1 MFHLRNTNIPPT
13 PYEELCTFQDANG
26 VTDQFQELN
35 LSESA
40 KSVEGTLFEFLEK
53 PNPHTFECRRDCARR
68 DERLG
73 ATENVLSP
81 SERRSA
87 LCLSINTYCRLAK
100 HILNESYQQRMLRK
114 LLAAT
119 RRISAVPASVRV
131 LNRLRFYARYGAV
144 VSQCLDGQV
153 CLPGR
158 RVCGHRHYS
167 ELGLSWEPD
176 CH

>member
-13 PYEELCTFQDANG
+13 LYEEPCTFQDANG
-26 VTDQFQELN
+26 VTDQFQELD

-53 PNPHTFECRRDCARR
+53 PNPRTFECRRDCARR

-87 LCLSINTYCRLAK
+87 LCLSINTCCRLAK
-100 HILNESYQQRMLRK
+100 HILNEWYQQRMLRK
-114 LLAAT
+114 LLESLKSLRRAT
-119 RRISAVPASVRV
+119 KSAR
-131 LNRLRFYARYGAV
+131 
-144 VSQCLDGQV
+144 
-153 CLPGR
+153 
-158 RVCGHRHYS
+158 
-167 ELGLSWEPD
+167 
-176 CH
+176 